1 MTFDGGGLCP
11 VGFDNNFLGGN
22 KVRRAK
28 KPVFFIV
35 FVFIIAFEY
44 LTFFG
49 VHYKYGDIENTVIK
63 GVDEIRWGIDIQG
76 GVNATFGPDGDYD
89 ATKNDM
95 DSAKAV
101 IEQRLLNLNVTD
113 SEVYVDYTKNKVI
126 VSFPW
131 QAGETDFDPE
141 SAVKELG
148 ETAILTF
155 VKGSEQTG
163 EEVMTGEHV
172 TKAESLGYK
181 DDNGDVN
188 YVVSLELDGT
198 GKTAF
203 GEATTELAGTGNISI
218 WMDDAC
224 ISDANV
230 NSPIT
235 DGKCQIEGNFTYD
248 EAKALADK
256 INAGSLPFKLVATST
271 NIVSPTLGTGA
282 RTAMLIAGIIAFAFV
297 GIYLISTYRLPGFVA
312 TIALIGQVVGS
323 IACISGFFEGFDSF
337 TLTIP
342 GIAGII
348 LSIGMGV
355 DANIIVSERIKEEL
369 KLGKT
374 LNGAIEQGYKRAW
387 SAVFDSNITVIFVA
401 IILMGSFGSTD
412 SIFGTLLKPFFAMF
426 GASMAGTIYSLGFT
440 LMIGIITNFIFG
452 IFCSRL
458 MLESLAK
465 FKVFRK
471 RSLCGVKDV
480 VDATPVL
487 ERKRYSIVQKGKV
500 FYIISSLL
508 VLTFVG
514 LTIAGI
520 PKIAIEFKG
529 GTLISY
535 TYEGE
540 INTSDVESIVKET
553 TGQSCRA
560 TLGEDFSSKKSTLQL
575 SFSSKEGISETDQEA
590 LKTKLEETYPD
601 NSVEILESTNVSPTN
616 GKTFFG
622 KCLVALLI
630 AVVVMILYIG
640 IRFKNIGGIS
650 AGSFAVVALLH
661 DMAMVYGSFVI
672 LGFDINSNF
681 IAVLLTIM
689 GYSINSTIIIYD
701 RIRENKRLY
710 GKRLDI
716 AELTNMSI
724 TQTIARNVHTN
735 ITTIAVMI
743 IVTVV
748 CSLRG
753 VTSIISFSLPL
764 IVGMLSGVYTS
775 MCLAPSLWVKWQQ
788 HREKKNPKRPP
799 VSSKKKKKSEYK
811 DTGFGYGA
819 QV

>member
-1 MTFDGGGLCP
+1 MF
-11 VGFDNNFLGGN
+11 
-22 KVRRAK
+22 A
-28 KPVFFIV
+28 
-35 FVFIIAFEY
+35 Y

-49 VHYKYGDIENTVIK
+49 LHTKYGDIENTIIK

-89 ATKNDM
+89 ATESDM

-101 IEQRLLNLNVTD
+101 IEQRLLNLNITD

-131 QAGETDFDPE
+131 QAGESDFDPE
-141 SAVKELG
+141 AAVGELG
-148 ETAILTF
+148 ETAILKF
-155 VKGSEQTG
+155 VKGSDQTG
-163 EEVMTGEHV
+163 EEVMTGEQV
-172 TKAESLGYK
+172 VKAEPAGYTDSNNETK
-181 DDNGDVN
+181 W
-188 YVVSLELDGT
+188 VVSLELDSD
-198 GKTAF
+198 GKEAF

-218 WMDDAC
+218 WMDDVC
-224 ISDANV
+224 ISDASV
-230 NSPIT
+230 NSAIT
-235 DGKCQIEGNFTYD
+235 DGKCQIEGSFTYD
-248 EAKALADK
+248 EAKELADK

-282 RTAMLIAGIIAFAFV
+282 RTAMLMAGIIAFAFV
-297 GIYLISTYRLPGFVA
+297 AIYLICTYRLPGFVA
-312 TIALIGQVVGS
+312 TIALVGQVVGT
-323 IACISGFFEGFDSF
+323 IACVSGFFDGFESF

-355 DANIIVSERIKEEL
+355 DANIIVAERIKEEL

-374 LNGAIEQGYKRAW
+374 LSGSIEQGYKRAW
-387 SAVFDSNITVIFVA
+387 SAVFDSNITVVFVA

-440 LMIGIITNFIFG
+440 LMVGIITNFIFG

-471 RSLCGVKDV
+471 RKFFGVKDEV
-480 VDATPVL
+480 EAIPTL
-487 ERKRYSIVQKGKV
+487 EKKRYRITNRGKV
-500 FYIISSLL
+500 YYTVSG
-508 VLTFVG
+508 VLIALFAA

-520 PKIAIEFKG
+520 PNIAIEFKG

-535 TYEGE
+535 TYEGD
-540 INTSDVESIVKET
+540 IDTDGVKDLVKDVTGEDCIVT
-553 TGQSCRA
+553 T
-560 TLGEDFSSKKSTLQL
+560 GEDFSSGKKTLQL
-575 SFSSKEGISETDQEA
+575 SFSSKNGISDEEQET
-590 LKTKLEETYPD
+590 LKTSLEENYAD
-601 NSVEILESTNVSPTN
+601 NSVETLEATNVSPTN
-616 GKTFFG
+616 GKTFFA

-630 AVVVMILYIG
+630 AVVVMVIYIG
-640 IRFKNIGGIS
+640 LRFRNIGGVS

-661 DMAMVYGSFVI
+661 DMIMVYGAFVI
-672 LGFDINSNF
+672 FGFDINSNF

-710 GKRLDI
+710 GKKLNI
-716 AELTNMSI
+716 QELTNMSI

-735 ITTIAVMI
+735 ITTVSVMI
-743 IVTVV
+743 IVCIV

-753 VTSIISFSLPL
+753 VTSIMSFALPL

-775 MCLAPSLWVKWQQ
+775 MCLAPTLWVKWQQ
-788 HREKKNPKRPP
+788 HQEKKHPNKPT
-799 VSSKKKKKSEYK
+799 SYGKKKKKSGYK
-811 DTGFGYGA
+811 DSGYGYGA